1 MPNELDPIVGE
12 WYKNL
17 DDEQTFEVVA
27 VDEDEGTVEIQ
38 YFDGE
43 IEEIDLESWYE
54 LNLESIEPPE
64 DWSGPFDDLERDD
77 LGYTDMSMHPDEWS
91 NPLDELDRE

>member
-43 IEEIDLESWYE
+43 IEEIDLENWYE
-54 LNLESIEPPE
+54 LNLEPIEPPE

-91 NPLDELDRE
+91 NPLDELDRD

>member
-17 DDEQTFEVVA
+17 GDGQTFEVVA

-43 IEEIDLESWYE
+43 IEEIDLENWYE
-54 LNLESIEPPE
+54 LDLESIEPPE

>member
-43 IEEIDLESWYE
+43 IEEIDLENWYE